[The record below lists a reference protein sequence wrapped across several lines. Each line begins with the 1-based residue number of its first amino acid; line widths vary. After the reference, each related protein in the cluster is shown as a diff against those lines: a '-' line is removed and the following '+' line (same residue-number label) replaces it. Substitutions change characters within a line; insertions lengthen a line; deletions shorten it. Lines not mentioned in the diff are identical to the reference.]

1 MTSTV
6 IRKSI
11 DLFCSRGLVREEIGS
26 KAAGRVQKMEKK
38 KNTSVFFWSEKNTRK
53 SDSLGDL

>member
-11 DLFCSRGLVREEIGS
+11 DLFCSRGLEREEIGS

-38 KNTSVFFWSEKNTRK
+38 NTGVFIWSEKNTRK
-53 SDSLGDL
+53 SDSLGNL